1 MSTLVNNQSNK
12 KKISTGWLIVIAC
25 MLIQAIP
32 FGVASNI
39 QPLFIHPVTSD
50 RGFSLTSFSL
60 IFSIGTIVSA
70 VVGPFIGMS
79 FQKINAKL
87 IFTVGAVLSGGGFL
101 MFSMCTE
108 LWQFYTVAAIVQ
120 VGTAAISGIG
130 VPLLISSWFDE
141 ESKGKAMGL
150 AFAGGSI
157 GNIFLQQLAMQSLAS
172 QGYSQSYFIF
182 GVLSLAVGIPIALL
196 FIKMPKDA
204 SQIVRS
210 KNNKEKNSEDKN
222 SEFGYTLKE
231 VKNIKYFWMI
241 ALGFT
246 FVGIY
251 VSAYSIQHAAYF
263 QGFLKFDAITVGT
276 IGSIFAVCSL
286 GGNIIGGVLFDKL
299 GVIKCLI
306 LSSVLVF
313 ISGVFLQMSGQS
325 PIFAYIFSALKGFAV
340 YTYMMGPAYLT
351 GSLFGNKEYGS
362 ILGIVQLLFA
372 VGFSSGSALFGV
384 FVDKFGYNT
393 SWMIILGAVAIGYT
407 LLIVASIGMTKLNK
421 ETANSTDNNEIKEVA

>member
-1 MSTLVNNQSNK
+1 MSTLTNNK
-12 KKISTGWLIVIAC
+12 KKISAGWVIVMAC

-39 QPLFIHPVTSD
+39 QPLFIHPVISD

-79 FQKINAKL
+79 FQKINVKL
-87 IFTVGAVLSGGGFL
+87 IYVVGAILSGGGFL

-108 LWQFYTVAAIVQ
+108 LWQFYAVASVVQ
-120 VGTAAISGIG
+120 IGTAAISGIG

-157 GNIFLQQLAMQSLAS
+157 GNIFLQQLVMQSLAS

-182 GVLSLAVGIPIALL
+182 GALSLVVGVPIALL

-210 KNNKEKNSEDKN
+210 KNNKVKSESKKTD
-222 SEFGYTLKE
+222 FGYTLKE
-231 VKNIKYFWMI
+231 VTKLKYFWML

-286 GGNIIGGVLFDKL
+286 GGNIVGGVLFDKL

-306 LSSVLVF
+306 ISSVLVL
-313 ISGVFLQMSGQS
+313 ISGVFLQLSGQS
-325 PIFAYIFSALKGFAV
+325 PVYAYIFSALKGFAI

-372 VGFSSGSALFGV
+372 VGFSSGSVLFGV
-384 FVDKFGYNT
+384 FVEKFGYNT
-393 SWMIILGAVAIGYT
+393 SWIIILGAVAIAYV
-407 LLIVASIGMTKLNK
+407 LLIGASIGMIKLNK
-421 ETANSTDNNEIKEVA
+421 ERANNTDNKELKEVA